1 MDRVV
6 HFEIPAENL
15 ERAKTFYSENFG
27 WKRNQFGSEMG
38 NYVLVHTGPT
48 DEQGMPQEV
57 KETSSAS
64 SRRRCGNRILFV
76 LAPMIR

>member
-6 HFEIPAENL
+6 HFEIP
-15 ERAKTFYSENFG
+15 
-27 WKRNQFGSEMG
+27 
-38 NYVLVHTGPT
+38 